1 MNKSRG
7 LVKAI
12 VLIVVALVVL
22 GFFGYNLRDIVNSP
36 TVSENLRYAWGLA
49 VKLWN
54 TIFARPALWLWDNIV
69 IDLIWNNA
77 QKIFKIGAPPIIPT
91 E

>member
-1 MNKSRG
+1 MKDSRG

-12 VLIVVALVVL
+12 LLIVVALVVL
-22 GFFGYNLRDIVNSP
+22 GFFGYNLRDIVDSP
-36 TVSENLRYAWGLA
+36 TVSENLRYAWGLV

-54 TIFARPALWLWDNIV
+54 VVLVRPALWLWDNVV
-69 IDLIWNNA
+69 IDLLWNNA
-77 QKIFKIGAPPIIPT
+77 QKIFKIGAPPI

>member
-1 MNKSRG
+1 MGVGDNSRCKFAILAPMNRSRG
-7 LVKAI
+7 LIKAI

-36 TVSENLRYAWGLA
+36 TVSENLKYAWGLA

-54 TIFARPALWLWDNIV
+54 TILARPAVWLWDNM
-69 IDLIWNNA
+69 
-77 QKIFKIGAPPIIPT
+77 QKIFET
-91 E
+91 R